1 MKRRIAWTLVL
12 SLMLGVAA
20 LAGCAAKVE
29 DPGPPPPEVIAPE
42 TPSAETAAPETPS
55 TGAAAP
61 ETPSVEATAPE
72 TLPAEAAE
80 PDTPPAEAAGPETP
94 AAETAA
100 PETPA
105 AEAAAPQTPPTETGA
120 PEAPAAETAVPEAPV
135 TETTAPDDAADGG
148 AQEESSATA
157 DRGEV
162 LRNAVSVQI
171 GQGSQKNWS
180 VNMYDNAAAATMLG
194 YLSESGLL
202 FPTYTYDE
210 NRGFVA
216 QNVRG
221 SYTRDDET
229 TVTNIKAGELYL
241 FSGGQLRFYF
251 KDVPGANIT
260 ATPIGYYADTEGL
273 TDAVIDAYESN
284 LDDVWGVDVYF
295 VISKNS

>member
-1 MKRRIAWTLVL
+1 MKKRITLLLVL
-12 SLMLGVAA
+12 ALALSVAA
-20 LAGCAAKVE
+20 LMGCATKVE

-42 TPSAETAAPETPS
+42 TPSTETSAPETPS
-55 TGAAAP
+55 TGAATP
-61 ETPSVEATAPE
+61 ETPPVEAAAPE

-80 PDTPPAEAAGPETP
+80 PDTPPAEAAAPETP

-100 PETPA
+100 PEAPA
-105 AEAAAPQTPPTETGA
+105 AEAAAPQTPPAEAGA
-120 PEAPAAETAVPEAPV
+120 PEAPASETAVPEAPV
-135 TETTAPDDAADGG
+135 TEATAPDNATDGV

-157 DRGEV
+157 YRGEV
-162 LRNAVSVQI
+162 LRNAVSAQI

-210 NRGFVA
+210 SRGFVA

-229 TVTNIKAGELYL
+229 TVTNVKAGELYL

-273 TDAVIDAYESN
+273 TDAVIEAYESN
-284 LDDVWGVDVYF
+284 LDDVWCVGVYF
-295 VISKNS
+295 VI